1 MAPAELEDVIRRIGG
16 VKDVAV
22 IGVEDEKAGEAPRAY
37 VVRES
42 EAVTEADIEGEVKKQ
57 LAEHKHLTG
66 GVEFVREIPKT
77 ASGKILR
84 RELRDSYARSSGNSE
99 VSSAV
104 EEDSRHT
111 VPTTNLGSGRV
122 GTLDY

>member
-57 LAEHKHLTG
+57 
-66 GVEFVREIPKT
+66 
-77 ASGKILR
+77 GK
-84 RELRDSYARSSGNSE
+84 SE
-99 VSSAV
+99 
-104 EEDSRHT
+104 E
-111 VPTTNLGSGRV
+111 N
-122 GTLDY
+122 

>member
-16 VKDVAV
+16 VKDLAV
-22 IGVEDEKAGEAPRAY
+22 IGVEDERAGEAPRAY

-57 LAEHKHLTG
+57 LADHKHLTG

-84 RELRDSYARSSGNSE
+84 RELRDSYARRNSE